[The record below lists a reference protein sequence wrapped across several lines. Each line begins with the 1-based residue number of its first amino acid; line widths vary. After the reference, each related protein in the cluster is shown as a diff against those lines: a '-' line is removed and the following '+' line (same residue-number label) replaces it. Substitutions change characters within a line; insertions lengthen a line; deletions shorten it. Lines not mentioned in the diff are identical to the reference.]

1 MIFYVGQNLKF
12 IICNSLIL
20 LFYVIYIILGL
31 GYLFPYYY
39 VLLMLFIVKL
49 EFCVFPNCPRF
60 YFVEVHSAPHESL
73 N

>member
-12 IICNSLIL
+12 IVCNSLIL
-20 LFYVIYIILGL
+20 LFYVICVILGL

-49 EFCVFPNCPRF
+49 EFCVL
-60 YFVEVHSAPHESL
+60 S
-73 N
+73 